1 MGTIDQPKPSSPGS
15 PQPENRPLE
24 PGQTTASN
32 PRQGS
37 PQRVNPQTPDMQDD
51 QREKERK

>member
-32 PRQGS
+32 PRQGT

-51 QREKERK
+51 QRERERK